1 MSEASERKQGGSPG
15 NKAMKTGRWLSCGAP
30 VLYSV
35 PFANEG
41 GNELGRMKKH
51 VAFYTVGCRLNQ
63 SETAVLADRLT
74 GMGYQKVAYGE
85 PTDVLVLNTCTVTEN
100 AEADCRRVIRQTLRR
115 SPHVF
120 VAVTGCYAQTGVT
133 ILQNIP
139 GVDLVLGNQ
148 YKMLLPDY
156 VEELSRVHTRS
167 TPLIRHSGAIDK
179 DDFVQDGVGA
189 YATTRANV
197 KIQDGCNFMCAFCL
211 IPFARGRERSRV
223 IEDAIREAEQLVERG
238 HRELVL
244 TGVNI
249 GRFANG
255 ATGLLDLIRRLETI
269 PGLARIRISSI
280 EPTTIPDALL
290 EYMGTSRKLC
300 RFLHVPLQSGDDA
313 MLSVMNR
320 RYSVREYVAW
330 VERAVRRIPDLCVG
344 TDVLVGF
351 PGETDRQF
359 SETCR
364 VIRNLPMAYAHVFSY
379 SARPGTRAVR
389 LGHPVPPSTI
399 KARNRSLT
407 QLSRTKRL
415 QFYRRFLDQD
425 HLVLFESTGR
435 DGRLWTGV
443 TDNFIR
449 VGVAHAG
456 SLANQIRSVR
466 LTGATERLAL
476 GQLTD
481 ETPARLGKT
490 PIPVFSSFERTV
502 VACP

>member
-1 MSEASERKQGGSPG
+1 
-15 NKAMKTGRWLSCGAP
+15 
-30 VLYSV
+30 
-35 PFANEG
+35 
-41 GNELGRMKKH
+41 MKKH
-51 VAFYTVGCRLNQ
+51 VTFYTVGCRLNQ
-63 SETAVLADRLT
+63 SETAVLTDRLT
-74 GMGYQKVAYGE
+74 GMGYQKVDYGE
-85 PTDVLVLNTCTVTEN
+85 PTDVLVLNTCTVTEH
-100 AEADCRRVIRQTLRR
+100 AEADCRRVIRRTLRR
-115 SPHVF
+115 SPHAL

-133 ILQNIP
+133 MLQNIP

-156 VEELSRVHTRS
+156 VDELSRSRTRPA
-167 TPLIRHSGAIDK
+167 PLIRHTGTLDR
-179 DDFVQDGVGA
+179 DDFAQDGAGA
-189 YATTRANV
+189 YATTRANL
-197 KIQDGCNFMCAFCL
+197 KIQDGCDFMCSFCL
-211 IPFARGRERSRV
+211 IPFARGRERSRMM
-223 IEDAIREAEQLVERG
+223 EDALREAEQLVERG

-255 ATGLLDLIRRLETI
+255 SAGLLDLIRRLETI

-313 MLSVMNR
+313 VLSAMNR

-330 VERAVRRIPDLCVG
+330 VERAARAIPDLCVG
-344 TDVLVGF
+344 TDALVGF

-364 VIRNLPMAYAHVFSY
+364 VIRDLPLAYAHVFSY
-379 SARPGTRAVR
+379 SARPGTRTVRMGRAAV
-389 LGHPVPPSTI
+389 PSSVI
-399 KARNRSLT
+399 KARHRRLMD
-407 QLSRTKRL
+407 LSRTKRL
-415 QFYRRFLDQD
+415 QFHRRFLDQE
-425 HLVLFESTGR
+425 HLVLFESPGG
-435 DGRLWTGV
+435 DGALWTGV

-449 VGVAHAG
+449 VGVPHAG
-456 SLANQIRSVR
+456 SLTNQIRSVR

-481 ETPARLGKT
+481 ATPSRPVRT
-490 PIPVFSSFERTV
+490 PIPVLSSFGPDV
-502 VACP
+502 GV